1 MSQVLTDGA
10 IDMLHRSLRSGVIAH
25 VPPARFY
32 LVGRLR
38 KENGRA
44 SYTTGSQR
52 PLQEGEPIDN
62 TAPQRREPG
71 GPIFFPEL

>member
-1 MSQVLTDGA
+1 MSQVLINGA

-25 VPPARFY
+25 VPPAYFY

-52 PLQEGEPIDN
+52 SLQEASAVI
-62 TAPQRREPG
+62 
-71 GPIFFPEL
+71 